1 MKKYSMETTVG
12 IFMAIC
18 ILCVAYLTLKLG
30 DVSIL
35 GDNSYP
41 LFAKFTS
48 VSGLKVGSPVQM
60 LGMQIGRVAGFTM
73 DQKDQVAVVELR
85 IGNGIKIYDDA
96 MASIKTD
103 GLLGDKYV
111 KIDAGGGGGLLAPG
125 GTISETEPPVDLME
139 LISKYA
145 FGDVEKQKSPKDD
158 K

>member
-1 MKKYSMETTVG
+1 METTVG

-96 MASIKTD
+96 MASIKAD

>member
-1 MKKYSMETTVG
+1 METTVG

-60 LGMQIGRVAGFTM
+60 LGMQVGRVAGFTM

-103 GLLGDKYV
+103 GLMGDKYV

-139 LISKYA
+139 LIGKYA
-145 FGDVEKQKSPKDD
+145 FGDVEKQKSPKDN